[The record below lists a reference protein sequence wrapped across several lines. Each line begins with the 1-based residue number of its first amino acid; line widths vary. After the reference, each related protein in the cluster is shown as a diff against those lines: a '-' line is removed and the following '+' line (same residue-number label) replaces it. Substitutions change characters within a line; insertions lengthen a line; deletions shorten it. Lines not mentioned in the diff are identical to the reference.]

1 MALFFACMSAISRS
15 SLVKRRRVGAK
26 TTARLRAFI
35 RFSSL
40 RAATLLRYQQLYFT
54 KYRNMEGGRGKN
66 QPG

>member
-1 MALFFACMSAISRS
+1 MALFFACMSVISRS

-40 RAATLLRYQQLYFT
+40 RAATLLWHQQLYSR
-54 KYRNMEGGRGKN
+54 KSEYERREGKD
-66 QPG
+66 QPS